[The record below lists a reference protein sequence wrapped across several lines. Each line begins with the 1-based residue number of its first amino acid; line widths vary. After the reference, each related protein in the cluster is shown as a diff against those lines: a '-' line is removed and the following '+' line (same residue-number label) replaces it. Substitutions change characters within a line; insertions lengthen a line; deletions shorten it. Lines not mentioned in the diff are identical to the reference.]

1 MSSGTWREPRWTRR
15 YPATSVKRV
24 RPPPRLRPFVSSYA
38 DFDMAGWPP
47 GRHCGLPDGTL
58 QLVVTLGAPLTVRRA
73 GHPDVIAAATVAGL
87 RSSPVGIVHDGTQR
101 GVQLA
106 LTPRGSRALLG
117 LPAAALAQ
125 GVWPLEEI
133 VGRRAHELTDRLAGA
148 SGPAGRAQVLETVL
162 ARLAVD
168 EDYPAVIDAVW
179 RRLAGSAGRV
189 TVTRLADEI
198 GLGRRHLAQLV
209 RAELGLTPK
218 TVARILRFG
227 QARQCLR
234 SGPTASL
241 AQTAVKCGYFDQ
253 AHLTNDW
260 KQLAGCTPGEWM
272 SEELPFLQD
281 EESGRGAR

>member
-1 MSSGTWREPRWTRR
+1 VSG
-15 YPATSVKRV
+15 
-24 RPPPRLRPFVSSYA
+24 YA

-47 GRHCGLPDGTL
+47 GRHRGLPNGTL
-58 QLVVTLGAPLTVRRA
+58 ELVVTLGAPLTVRRA
-73 GHPDVIAAATVAGL
+73 GHPDVVAAATVAGL
-87 RSSPVGIVHDGTQR
+87 RSSPVGILHDGTQR

-162 ARLAVD
+162 AGWTVD
-168 EDYPAVIDAVW
+168 EDYPAVVDAAW

-189 TVTRLADEI
+189 TVARLADEI
-198 GLGRRHLAQLV
+198 GVGRRHLGQVV

-227 QARQCLR
+227 QARRCLR
-234 SGPTASL
+234 SGPAASL
-241 AQTAVKCGYFDQ
+241 AQTAVRCGYFDQ

-260 KQLAGCTPGEWM
+260 KQLGGCTPGEWI